1 VSSFAALD
9 ISKYAVIGRAGGQ
22 LIDSTCPGSL
32 AYLYEVWNERSEK
45 RQSISSKI
53 VARYLTLDL
62 EPGLSSI
69 FDVMTKEDGAP
80 TTGSDKPAPSITLS
94 IAQDDVKRVLD
105 ASQALA
111 KALAAMTTRE
121 EPSPPS
127 PVQDID
133 KNHSTDLEEEK
144 YSREDVAVT
153 SGAAPVISD
162 TEGEAAP
169 RSEKVQKRPLH
180 EMVYEAAQQCQHPM
194 LKEFLDKM
202 RASGSSPLE
211 VRAGIQVFHDL
222 AMAEKIKLIFDVLGK
237 QLPVL
242 YGDETKTETILSRD
256 GATSLFRSVIVAISS
271 CIHQD
276 KRVHIEIEKDTVSGE
291 PPNKRRKVDPS
302 SPDSTCDKSV
312 KTSEGDSV
320 PMLQSPSRS
329 FDSSLGTL
337 REEDD
342 FQAQGVRKEFEDI
355 AVYATDRLIRY
366 CIRKGL
372 VNKSNVAINFSSF
385 EDWRK
390 MESHKIAPWLALLDL
405 ARWKPPQRST
415 MRPAQPSMPQPVKKE
430 PEAKQAPEP
439 LEPSHSEI
447 KAEAPQSPLVE
458 ENAHSP
464 LAKPISELTPTANLE
479 ETPITPPEAEPMP
492 SAPSPIFEERTDSR
506 AVISFDFTGS
516 MPDSAKESS
525 FSINITESNL
535 SCLHGLVT
543 STGLAGRLVSEVTE
557 ILMGASKEK
566 DGAEIVPIERFHAC
580 LHQLMGSGSQNR
592 LSRAEKDLFSSCFV
606 DFFNCF
612 DTRYAPLEAGEAFAK
627 ELAVGFCFLGAGNK
641 SAKLAAGFEI
651 LESSPQAG
659 LTTEQLTTF
668 LRSYLTMLCGISLL
682 SSSPDGIMKPK
693 LNSSR
698 RKAIHRSVEN
708 GSKWTMSHFLKTT
721 NASKDDIHSFEA
733 FASWY
738 TAGGFNV
745 APWLELL
752 DLKKLLSLVGQA
764 AGIGPITPPAQA
776 QETIPAFPD
785 HKTETPKFMS
795 PRTPHF
801 AATPTGDSFASL
813 TSTPTSEILFTFP
826 LANQRS
832 LVVLKE
838 DAMYV
843 RKVVDQL
850 GLLSLAPDELW
861 SALHVTAQKH
871 PPVQPHGSAK
881 ASKGKKT
888 GKSMPVDKS
897 TFVQSMQEVI
907 QENAPGSRKRSSSD
921 KSRSVAETRDVLAN
935 FFQSYDLLQVDRVA
949 LNELMGGLTLLC
961 GGKKSTKL
969 AFAFGVFD
977 ERQQVK
983 IKRGTKKP
991 PGSDSLGGEEL
1002 FLFLRSF
1009 LIVMFSCCQQSWDLS
1024 DDAVNR
1030 YIADTAN
1037 MVTDDV
1043 MRYQWRTRK
1052 KDRVDFDEF
1061 GQWYNEGG
1069 FETAPWLE
1077 LLDLKKW
1084 VLVDNSLDEFD
1095 LSLSATSPGL
1105 LARGSMDTD
1114 CPPAP
1119 PDDSMDPSFFD
1130 DDAAALMPMDSIDE
1144 MDLLLMQPAEEK
1156 ENDGELNKLSRSFS
1170 YSPGIQ
1176 KSRFAT
1182 APKTSTSLKFH
1193 LITEDDN
1200 GGYVVSVSQKRIQHL
1215 RSLLTQSGLCHL
1227 NVEQACKKILGKS
1240 HRDEKSGGY
1249 VLSKEEFDS
1258 AMRGVVSSQGLN
1270 IESQRALSAILSEIF
1285 TAFDYDGTGQIN
1297 ATEVACGFTV
1307 FCKGKKSD
1315 KLEYAFDVLDRARQG
1330 KLSQPDTAKYLRS
1343 FLTVLLNVVS
1353 TSSLESDED
1362 DVMSTTS
1369 GMRCDRTMSTVAR
1382 AVEAGSSWAS
1392 SQAFRGQRANRDTLC
1407 FDEFAEWYT
1416 QVGYSNIPWLE
1427 LLDLHKW
1434 VIAEP

>member
-1 VSSFAALD
+1 MS
-9 ISKYAVIGRAGGQ
+9 
-22 LIDSTCPGSL
+22 
-32 AYLYEVWNERSEK
+32 
-45 RQSISSKI
+45 
-53 VARYLTLDL
+53 
-62 EPGLSSI
+62 
-69 FDVMTKEDGAP
+69 KEDGAT
-80 TTGSDKPAPSITLS
+80 TTGVDKPAPSITLS
-94 IAQDDVKRVLD
+94 IAQEDVKRVLD
-105 ASQALA
+105 ASEALA
-111 KALAAMTTRE
+111 KALAAAKSTQDAMSSPSLVKEVSDNESMDAE
-121 EPSPPS
+121 EKKESKDGTSEIPLVKSHMDGHVPS
-127 PVQDID
+127 PV
-133 KNHSTDLEEEK
+133 K
-144 YSREDVAVT
+144 
-153 SGAAPVISD
+153 
-162 TEGEAAP
+162 
-169 RSEKVQKRPLH
+169 KVQKRPLH
-180 EMVYEAAQQCQHPM
+180 EMVYEAAQQCQNPM
-194 LKEFLDKM
+194 LQDFLEKM

-222 AMAEKIKLIFDVLGK
+222 PMSEKIKVIFDVLGK
-237 QLPVL
+237 EQTVTF
-242 YGDETKTETILSRD
+242 GEETTTETILSRG

-276 KRVHIEIEKDTVSGE
+276 KRVQIEMEKDTVSAE
-291 PPNKRRKVDPS
+291 PPNKRRKVAPC
-302 SPDSTCDKSV
+302 SPDSASDKSM
-312 KTSEGDSV
+312 KTSEGDSL
-320 PMLQSPSRS
+320 PTLQSPSRS
-329 FDSSLGTL
+329 FDSSIATL
-337 REEDD
+337 RDEEE
-342 FQAQGVRKEFEDI
+342 FQPPGVRKEFEDI

-366 CIRKGL
+366 CVKKGL
-372 VNKSNVAINFSSF
+372 VSKTNVAINFRAF

-390 MESHKIAPWLALLDL
+390 VESHKIAPWLALLDL
-405 ARWKPPQRST
+405 ARWKPPQRTTARVSQA
-415 MRPAQPSMPQPVKKE
+415 PALPQSVSSDQDIKETPKPSEPLHADVKDETTPAAPAEEKPNSPTSMPTLP
-430 PEAKQAPEP
+430 PIAAK
-439 LEPSHSEI
+439 
-447 KAEAPQSPLVE
+447 
-458 ENAHSP
+458 
-464 LAKPISELTPTANLE
+464 
-479 ETPITPPEAEPMP
+479 ETPITTPADNTATTASSPM
-492 SAPSPIFEERTDSR
+492 FEDKLDSR
-506 AVISFDFTGS
+506 AVVSFDFTGS
-516 MPDSAKESS
+516 MPDSDKESS
-525 FSINITESNL
+525 FTINITESNL
-535 SCLHGLVT
+535 STLRSLVT
-543 STGLAGRLVSEVTE
+543 STGLAGRSVNE
-557 ILMGASKEK
+557 ITDVLEGAAKTK
-566 DGAEIVPIERFHAC
+566 DGFEVVPIERFHAC

-592 LSRAEKDLFSSCFV
+592 LSRGDKELFSSCFV

-612 DTRYAPLEAGEAFAK
+612 DTREAPLDPGEAFAK

-659 LTTEQLTTF
+659 LTTDQLTTF
-668 LRSYLTMLCGISLL
+668 LRSYLTMLCGLSLL
-682 SSSPDGIMKPK
+682 TSSPDGIMKPK

-708 GSKWTMSHFLKTT
+708 GSKWTMAHFLKTT
-721 NASKDDIHSFEA
+721 NASKDDIHTFEC
-733 FASWY
+733 FATWY

-752 DLKKLLSLVGQA
+752 DLRKLLSLVGQGF
-764 AGIGPITPPAQA
+764 GIGPNTPPAKA
-776 QETIPAFPD
+776 QEAIPGFPE
-785 HKTETPKFMS
+785 TETPRFSS
-795 PRTPHF
+795 PQTPHF
-801 AATPTGDSFASL
+801 TATPTSGDPFASMA
-813 TSTPTSEILFTFP
+813 STPAQHVLFTFP

-838 DAMYV
+838 DATYV

-850 GLLSLAPDELW
+850 GLLSVSPAALW
-861 SALHVTAQKH
+861 SALHDKAQHH
-871 PPVQPHGSAK
+871 PPVQPHGGTK

-897 TFVQSMQEVI
+897 TFVQCMQEVI
-907 QENAPGSRKRSSSD
+907 EEKGMGSRKRLSSD
-921 KSRSVAETRDVLAN
+921 RSRSVSDTRDVLAN
-935 FFQSYDLLQVDRVA
+935 FFQSYDLLQVDRVS

-977 ERQQVK
+977 ERLNVK
-983 IKRGTKKP
+983 AKKGSKKP
-991 PGSDSLGGEEL
+991 QAPNSLGGEEL

-1043 MRYQWRTRK
+1043 MQYQWRTRK
-1052 KDRVDFDEF
+1052 TDRVDFDEF

-1069 FETAPWLE
+1069 YETAPWLE

-1095 LSLSATSPGL
+1095 LSLAAESPGL
-1105 LARGSMDTD
+1105 MAGANLDSD
-1114 CPPAP
+1114 CPLAP

-1130 DDAAALMPMDSIDE
+1130 DDDAALMPMDSIDE
-1144 MDLLLMQPAEEK
+1144 MDLLLLQPTHEK
-1156 ENDGELNKLSRSFS
+1156 DNDSDLSKLSSSFS
-1170 YSPGIQ
+1170 YSPGTG
-1176 KSRFAT
+1176 KSRFEV
-1182 APKTSTSLKFH
+1182 APKPSSSLKFH
-1193 LITEDDN
+1193 LITEGDN

-1215 RSLLTQSGLCHL
+1215 RTLLTQSGLCHL
-1227 NVEQACKKILGKS
+1227 DVEQACKRILGKS

-1249 VLSKEEFDS
+1249 VMSKEEFDS
-1258 AMRGVVSSQGLN
+1258 AMRGIVSVQGLN

-1315 KLEYAFDVLDRARQG
+1315 KLEYAFDVLDRARKG
-1330 KLSQPDTAKYLRS
+1330 KLSQSDTAKYLRS

-1353 TSSLESDED
+1353 TSSLDSDQD

-1369 GMRCDRTMSTVAR
+1369 GMRCDRTISTVAR
-1382 AVEAGSSWAS
+1382 AVEAGSSWAA

>member
-1 VSSFAALD
+1 V
-9 ISKYAVIGRAGGQ
+9 
-22 LIDSTCPGSL
+22 
-32 AYLYEVWNERSEK
+32 NSE
-45 RQSISSKI
+45 Q
-53 VARYLTLDL
+53 
-62 EPGLSSI
+62 
-69 FDVMTKEDGAP
+69 
-80 TTGSDKPAPSITLS
+80 
-94 IAQDDVKRVLD
+94 
-105 ASQALA
+105 
-111 KALAAMTTRE
+111 
-121 EPSPPS
+121 
-127 PVQDID
+127 
-133 KNHSTDLEEEK
+133 
-144 YSREDVAVT
+144 
-153 SGAAPVISD
+153 
-162 TEGEAAP
+162 EA
-169 RSEKVQKRPLH
+169 
-180 EMVYEAAQQCQHPM
+180 
-194 LKEFLDKM
+194 
-202 RASGSSPLE
+202 
-211 VRAGIQVFHDL
+211 
-222 AMAEKIKLIFDVLGK
+222 
-237 QLPVL
+237 
-242 YGDETKTETILSRD
+242 
-256 GATSLFRSVIVAISS
+256 
-271 CIHQD
+271 
-276 KRVHIEIEKDTVSGE
+276 
-291 PPNKRRKVDPS
+291 N
-302 SPDSTCDKSV
+302 
-312 KTSEGDSV
+312 
-320 PMLQSPSRS
+320 
-329 FDSSLGTL
+329 
-337 REEDD
+337 
-342 FQAQGVRKEFEDI
+342 
-355 AVYATDRLIRY
+355 
-366 CIRKGL
+366 
-372 VNKSNVAINFSSF
+372 
-385 EDWRK
+385 
-390 MESHKIAPWLALLDL
+390 
-405 ARWKPPQRST
+405 
-415 MRPAQPSMPQPVKKE
+415 
-430 PEAKQAPEP
+430 QAPKP
-439 LEPSHSEI
+439 LEP
-447 KAEAPQSPLVE
+447 ATVE
-458 ENAHSP
+458 V
-464 LAKPISELTPTANLE
+464 KD
-479 ETPITPPEAEPMP
+479 ETPSSAAAEEKSKSPPPQPSSEDDTPP
-492 SAPSPIFEERTDSR
+492 SATESPIATPPTEPITTASSPMFEDKTESR
-506 AVISFDFTGS
+506 AVVSFDFTGS
-516 MPDSAKESS
+516 MPDSDKESS
-525 FSINITESNL
+525 FTINITESNL
-535 SCLHGLVT
+535 STLHSLVT
-543 STGLAGRLVSEVTE
+543 STGLVSRSVSEVTE
-557 ILMGASKEK
+557 ILLGASKTK
-566 DGAEIVPIERFHAC
+566 DGVDVVPIERFHAC
-580 LHQLMGSGSQNR
+580 MHQLMGSGSQNR
-592 LSRAEKDLFSSCFV
+592 LSRADKDLFSSCFV

-612 DTRYAPLEAGEAFAK
+612 DTREMPLEAGEAFAK

-651 LESSPQAG
+651 LESSPQTG

-682 SSSPDGIMKPK
+682 TSSPDGIMKNK
-693 LNSSR
+693 LNSAR
-698 RKAIHRSVEN
+698 RKAIHHSVEN

-721 NASKDDIHSFEA
+721 NASKDDVHSFEA
-733 FASWY
+733 FATWY

-752 DLKKLLSLVGQA
+752 DLRKLLSLVGQES
-764 AGIGPITPPAQA
+764 GNGLNTPPTQVQDA
-776 QETIPAFPD
+776 IPAFRRP
-785 HKTETPKFMS
+785 KTETPKFAS

-801 AATPTGDSFASL
+801 TATPTGDPFASMS
-813 TSTPTSEILFTFP
+813 STPTQHVLFTFP

-861 SALHVTAQKH
+861 SALHDVAQKH

-907 QENAPGSRKRSSSD
+907 EEKGPGIRKRSSSD
-921 KSRSVAETRDVLAN
+921 KSRDASETRDVLTN

-977 ERQQVK
+977 EQQLVK
-983 IKRGTKKP
+983 SKRGSKKGQ
-991 PGSDSLGGEEL
+991 GSNSLGGEEL

-1043 MRYQWRTRK
+1043 MQYQWRTRK

-1095 LSLSATSPGL
+1095 ISLEAGSPGL
-1105 LARGSMDTD
+1105 LGGGTIDGE

-1144 MDLLLMQPAEEK
+1144 MDLLLMQPTQDK
-1156 ENDGELNKLSRSFS
+1156 ENDAELSKLSRSFS
-1170 YSPGIQ
+1170 YSPGAG
-1176 KSRFAT
+1176 KSRFEA
-1182 APKTSTSLKFH
+1182 APKASTSLKFH

-1227 NVEQACKKILGKS
+1227 DVEQVCKKILGKS

-1249 VLSKEEFDS
+1249 VMSKEEFDS
-1258 AMRGVVSSQGLN
+1258 AMRGIVSSQGLN

-1315 KLEYAFDVLDRARQG
+1315 KLEYAFDVLDRARKG
-1330 KLSQPDTAKYLRS
+1330 KLSQADTAKYLRS

-1353 TSSLESDED
+1353 TSSLDSDQD

-1382 AVEAGSSWAS
+1382 AVEAGSSWAA
-1392 SQAFRGQRANRDTLC
+1392 SQAFRGQRASRVTLC

-1416 QVGYSNIPWLE
+1416 QVGYGNIPWLE

-1434 VIAEP
+1434 VIAEL